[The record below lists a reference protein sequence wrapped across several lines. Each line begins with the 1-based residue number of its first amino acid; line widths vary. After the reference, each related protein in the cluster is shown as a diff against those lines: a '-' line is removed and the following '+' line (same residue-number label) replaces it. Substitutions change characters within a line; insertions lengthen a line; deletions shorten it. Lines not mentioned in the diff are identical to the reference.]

1 LPPARAQH
9 VAIASPKNDYIF
21 IFGGHA
27 SPQVRLND
35 TWLLQV
41 PSYTWKRAEGDLAVQ
56 SPKNQ
61 EGHSRTSQVLEQTQ
75 VPLFSMARSICS
87 VAMVVSTTKE
97 SPSTTCLYLILR
109 PKYGQ
114 RLSLQ
119 ITLQRAEEATLCLLL
134 AANSTSMVA
143 GTPSLNSPTP
153 LDSI

>member
-1 LPPARAQH
+1 MPPARAQH

-61 EGHSRTSQVLEQTQ
+61 EGHSQNQPGPRANTGATLLDGKIYLFGGHGGVNYQRVAFNDLFVFDLETQ
-75 VPLFSMARSICS
+75 VW
-87 VAMVVSTTKE
+87 TKIEPANNAPEGRGGHTMFAVGRKLYVYGGWNSE
-97 SPSTTCLYLILR
+97 S
-109 PKYGQ
+109 
-114 RLSLQ
+114 
-119 ITLQRAEEATLCLLL
+119 
-134 AANSTSMVA
+134 
-143 GTPSLNSPTP
+143 
-153 LDSI
+153 